1 MKQLYVKRYSPNQ
14 RANHWIVAILFFLAA
29 FSGLALFHPSLFWL
43 TAFVGGPQWARILH
57 PYIGIAMFVLFLF
70 MFIMFVGANIWRSR
84 DSEWLGKAPGM
95 VGSGDES
102 KMPKV
107 GKYNGGQK
115 LVFWSMTW
123 CLVVLLITGCLFWQA
138 WFASSVPIW
147 LQRIAVLLHAVA
159 AFVMVLTAIV
169 HIYAAIWVKGTL
181 HAMVRG
187 SVTAGWA
194 RRHHALWYEE
204 QDKRGALTTDPNV
217 KSL

>member
-1 MKQLYVKRYSPNQ
+1 
-14 RANHWIVAILFFLAA
+14 
-29 FSGLALFHPSLFWL
+29 
-43 TAFVGGPQWARILH
+43 
-57 PYIGIAMFVLFLF
+57 
-70 MFIMFVGANIWRSR
+70 
-84 DSEWLGKAPGM
+84 
-95 VGSGDES
+95 
-102 KMPKV
+102 
-107 GKYNGGQK
+107 
-115 LVFWSMTW
+115 MTW

-204 QDKRGALTTDPNV
+204 QVKRGALTTDPNV